1 MVRAKRYC
9 YLLTYKGNINLFFN
23 LLDKLKAKV
32 LAYCIVAK
40 PKHTHAV
47 IMLSQKLD
55 KKLSS
60 KLAKAG
66 CYLNWRF
73 LRNGRDVDKA
83 ISYVVENPS
92 LHKSDGYVNSVRFI
106 SSNAKL
112 NVRGEGMSD
121 RIEERLNR
129 LEQAVES
136 VAKAVEQLANA
147 VLNKPAANNQ
157 AKQNS
162 SKPAKVVLKKGKA
175 GYLLF
180 LNNYKTVRGSAMVV
194 LSGKELA
201 SLKAEIDKLLADSSK
216 NRRVKKKEGFE
227 NAIR

>member
-23 LLDKLKAKV
+23 LLDKLKAKI
-32 LAYCIVAK
+32 LAYCEVAK
-40 PKHTHAV
+40 PKHAHAV
-47 IMLSQKLD
+47 IMLSQPLD

-60 KLAKAG
+60 KLAKHG

-73 LRNGRDVDKA
+73 LRNAKDVDKA

-92 LHKSDGYVNSVRFI
+92 LHKSDGYVSSVRFI

-112 NVRGEGMSD
+112 DRGGGKMSED
-121 RIEERLNR
+121 VEKRLDR

-147 VLNKPAANNQ
+147 VLNKPATNKQ
-157 AKQNS
+157 AKQS
-162 SKPAKVVLKKGKA
+162 DSKQAKYTLKQGRA

-180 LNNYKTVRGSAMVV
+180 LNNYKMVRGKPMAI
-194 LSGKELA
+194 LSGKEL
-201 SLKAEIDKLLADSSK
+201 SQLRAEIDRLLRNKSG
-216 NRRVKKKEGFE
+216 KKVSRKEGFE
-227 NAIR
+227 NALR